1 MEQDEQRERPRETG
15 AQPPPPA
22 VPAYRGRTRAE
33 RWLRE
38 LWRSLVTYGATCVGP
53 TACLEALLYAA
64 PAASVHDP
72 LVLLARADRAPGAG
86 GPPPAHPER
95 LRQDVPLTPTERLLA
110 SELWPAYYGPRPTAG
125 DD

>member
-1 MEQDEQRERPRETG
+1 MERDEQRERQRETG
-15 AQPPPPA
+15 AQPPPRA

-38 LWRSLVTYGATCVGP
+38 LWRSLVAYGATCVGP

-72 LVLLARADRAPGAG
+72 LVLLARADLAPGAG

-95 LRQDVPLTPTERLLA
+95 LREDVPLSRTERLLA
-110 SELWPAYYGPRPTAG
+110 SELWPAYYSSRHTPG

>member
-1 MEQDEQRERPRETG
+1 MERDEQRERQRETG
-15 AQPPPPA
+15 AQPPPRA

-38 LWRSLVTYGATCVGP
+38 LWRSLVAYGATCVGP

-72 LVLLARADRAPGAG
+72 LVLLARADLAPGAG
-86 GPPPAHPER
+86 QQHPER
-95 LRQDVPLTPTERLLA
+95 LREDVPLSRTERLLA
-110 SELWPAYYGPRPTAG
+110 SELWPAYYSSRHTPG